1 MDLSEMNEK
10 YPGLS
15 EKGKEL
21 DETLMMLRKQLRDA
35 LEQNEQMRQQLI
47 SYQEGDAYQEAVMDG
62 IHLMERN
69 MLNRYNISIVDGVL
83 LDHDTGYELKQFNP
97 EFSQMSGMRPVSKEE
112 LEQAQKDEQAEA
124 EKESDQ

>member
-1 MDLSEMNEK
+1 MNEK

>member
-10 YPGLS
+10 YPELS

-47 SYQEGDAYQEAVMDG
+47 SYQDGDAYQEAVMDG

-69 MLNRYNISIVDGVL
+69 MLNRYNVSIVDGVL
-83 LDHDTGYELKQFNP
+83 FDNDTGYELKQFNP

-112 LEQAQKDEQAEA
+112 LEQAQKMGQA